1 MSKIDFSKIASEYEE
16 LATVQKSASEILMKL
31 LKIGD
36 DKDVLDLGCG
46 TGHLTRKIRSL
57 TNGKVVGIDPSEG
70 MIREAIEKS
79 KGLDITYEIKS
90 AEDMDYEE
98 SFDVIFCNSV
108 FQWFKDPEKAI
119 KNCYR
124 ALRKNG
130 RIGIQA
136 PAKKVYCPN
145 FIEAIEIVKKDE
157 RTKEIFAH
165 FREPWFFLE
174 TAEEYKSLFEKCG
187 FKVVFSK
194 IETITTEHTPE
205 EVFKIFSS
213 GAIAGYLNQDYYDV
227 KLTEDYISAFK
238 EIVRKAFKQQADE
251 KGIVKLK
258 FNRIFLIAVKNDI
271 EHANSNSG

>member
-1 MSKIDFSKIASEYEE
+1 MCRWSMSKIDFSKIASEYEE
-16 LATVQKSASEILMKL
+16 YATVQKSASEILLKL

-36 DKDVLDLGCG
+36 NDDVLDLGCG

-79 KGLDITYEIKS
+79 RGLNIVYEIKS
-90 AEDMDYEE
+90 AEEMDYKEC
-98 SFDVIFCNSV
+98 FDVIFCNSA

-130 RIGIQA
+130 RIGVQA
-136 PAKKVYCPN
+136 PAKKIYCSN
-145 FIEAIEIVKKDE
+145 FIEAIEIVKRDE
-157 RTKEIFAH
+157 RTKDIFAH
-165 FREPWFFLE
+165 FKEPWFFLE
-174 TAEEYKSLFEKCG
+174 TAEEYKTLFEKFG

-205 EVFKIFSS
+205 EVFRIFSS
-213 GAIAGYLNQDYYDV
+213 SAIVGYLNQDYYDV
-227 KLTEDYISAFK
+227 ELTEEYISAFK
-238 EIVRKAFKQQADE
+238 EIVKREFERQADE
-251 KGIVKLK
+251 RGIVKLK
-258 FNRIFLIAVKNDI
+258 FNRLFLIAVK
-271 EHANSNSG
+271 

>member
-1 MSKIDFSKIASEYEE
+1 MEKIDFSKIATEYEE
-16 LATVQKSASEILMKL
+16 YATVQKSASEILLKL
-31 LKIGD
+31 LKIRENE
-36 DKDVLDLGCG
+36 DVLDLGCG
-46 TGHLTRKIRSL
+46 TGHLTRKIRNL

-79 KGLDITYEIKS
+79 KGLDIVYEVKS
-90 AEDMDYEE
+90 AEEIDYEE
-98 SFDVIFCNSV
+98 SFDVIFCNSA
-108 FQWFKDPEKAI
+108 FQWFKEPEKTI
-119 KNCYR
+119 KNCYK
-124 ALRKNG
+124 ALKKNG

-136 PAKKVYCPN
+136 PAKKTYCPN

-157 RTKEIFAH
+157 RTKEVFSY

-194 IETITTEHTPE
+194 IEAVTTEHTPE
-205 EVFKIFSS
+205 EVFRIFSS

-238 EIVRKAFKQQADE
+238 EIVKKAFERQAING
-251 KGIVKLK
+251 KIKLK
-258 FNRIFLIAVKNDI
+258 FNRVFLIAVK
-271 EHANSNSG
+271 E